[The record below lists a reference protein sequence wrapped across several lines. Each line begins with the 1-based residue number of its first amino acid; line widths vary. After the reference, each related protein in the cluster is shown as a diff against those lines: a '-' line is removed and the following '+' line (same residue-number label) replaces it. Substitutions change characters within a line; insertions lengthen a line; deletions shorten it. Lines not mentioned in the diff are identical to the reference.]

1 MKNVAK
7 RSIIIAATAAALVAT
22 TGGAG
27 VAGQVTGPEVSPRSA
42 EQAILLHDGA
52 GDVWTYSDTTIGST
66 HAMRADADVLRG
78 RVVAGTH
85 ALRIRMTYDD
95 LRLQATQWYRV
106 TVRTPDATIPFVL
119 EAKKG
124 HWHGIAYL
132 VEAGEWV
139 AAPTVG
145 HHIDYA
151 GEVVTLRIPYVALGS
166 PASVQVRL
174 RSDLG
179 VGDGT
184 FFTDNP
190 MTHGPRSAFTAPLT
204 LPAPPPPPTS

>member
-1 MKNVAK
+1 MMNVAK
-7 RSIIIAATAAALVAT
+7 RSITIAAAAAALVAT

-27 VAGQVTGPEVSPRSA
+27 VAGQARGPDVSPRTA
-42 EQAILLHDGA
+42 EQAILLHDGG
-52 GDVWTYSDTTIGST
+52 GDVWTYSDTTTGST
-66 HAMRADADVLRG
+66 RATRADADVLGG

-85 ALRIRMTYDD
+85 ALRIRMRYDD
-95 LRLQATQWYRV
+95 LRLKATQWYRV

-124 HWHGIAYL
+124 HWHGIAYQ

-139 AAPTVG
+139 AAPTVA
-145 HHIDYA
+145 HHVDYA
-151 GEVVTLRIPYVALGS
+151 ADVVTVRIPYTALGS

-179 VGDGT
+179 VGDST

-190 MTHGPRSAFTAPLT
+190 MTHGPRSAFTDSLT
-204 LPAPPPPPTS
+204 LP